1 MDRPTAYPC
10 NSVDRRTCA
19 ARLVPRSIQPWKSII
34 NTGSVEVIDPIAI
47 GVDGGGTHLR
57 VAVATRQGEVL
68 GIGKAGSGNYHNVGA
83 EQFQANLELAL
94 SLAWEASQLPPRQAD
109 AVFLGLGGV
118 TTDEDR
124 ATIRRIVSD
133 VSLMPGN
140 RIGVDHDLRIA
151 RDGWSRW

>member
-1 MDRPTAYPC
+1 M
-10 NSVDRRTCA
+10 V
-19 ARLVPRSIQPWKSII
+19 
-34 NTGSVEVIDPIAI
+34 DPIAI

-83 EQFQANLELAL
+83 EQFQSNLELAL

-124 ATIRRIVSD
+124 ATIRSIVRE
-133 VSLMPGN
+133 VSLMPRD

-151 RDGWSRW
+151 LMGGLAGEAGVVLIAGTGSSCYGRTADRPKLPGRRLGPRAR